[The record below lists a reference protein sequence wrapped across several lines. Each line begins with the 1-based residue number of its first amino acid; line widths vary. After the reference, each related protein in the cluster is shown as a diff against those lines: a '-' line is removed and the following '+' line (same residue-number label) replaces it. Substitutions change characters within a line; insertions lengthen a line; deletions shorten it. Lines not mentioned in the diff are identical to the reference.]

1 MVFRCIVLLVF
12 FLTLPWSALAEHKA
26 SEPVM
31 VAHFIEVG
39 QADATLLQF
48 PDGAILI
55 DAGSDDRHRD
65 SLVSYLTEFFDEH
78 PEMNN
83 TLKSIIITHPHID
96 HTLSLPDVILKSG
109 IKVERYID
117 NGRLSTAKS
126 PNLSPHGIE
135 HIYSVL
141 AVPEKFEKILSF
153 TDAMDDWSP
162 EGRYKDDIDPI
173 KTADIV
179 ILKGGADTDNPN
191 NNSLVI
197 RVDFGEASL
206 LFTGDLQDDGIKEL
220 ILRYKGTDQL
230 DVDIYQVGHHGS
242 YNGTTE
248 ALVNAMTPEI
258 AVISMGRWDYGI
270 DEQYD
275 KDHFNTWW
283 YGHPRK
289 ELVDLLSKGISDNRR
304 VPITAMVFREPADPV
319 KRKILKR
326 IYATGWDGTVQIR
339 ATKDGKF
346 IVSTSR

>member
-1 MVFRCIVLLVF
+1 
-12 FLTLPWSALAEHKA
+12 
-26 SEPVM
+26 
-31 VAHFIEVG
+31 
-39 QADATLLQF
+39 
-48 PDGAILI
+48 
-55 DAGSDDRHRD
+55 
-65 SLVSYLTEFFDEH
+65 
-78 PEMNN
+78 
-83 TLKSIIITHPHID
+83 LKSIIITHPHIG
-96 HTLSLPDVILKSG
+96 HTLSLPDVVLKSG

-117 NGRLSTAKS
+117 NGRLSITKS
-126 PNLSPHGIE
+126 PTLTPHGIE
-135 HIYSVL
+135 NTYSVL

-153 TDAMDDWSP
+153 SDAMDDWSSK
-162 EGRYKDDIDPI
+162 GRHKDDIDPI
-173 KTADIV
+173 KTADIA

-220 ILRYKGTDQL
+220 ISRYKGTDRL
-230 DVDIYQVGHHGS
+230 DVDVYQVGHHGS

-283 YGHPRK
+283 YGHPR
-289 ELVDLLSKGISDNRR
+289 ENLVELLSNGISENRR
-304 VPITAMVFREPADPV
+304 MPITAMVFRKPADPV
-319 KRKILKR
+319 EREILKR

>member
-12 FLTLPWSALAEHKA
+12 LLTLPWSAIAEYKTP
-26 SEPVM
+26 EPVM

-78 PEMNN
+78 PELNN

-96 HTLSLPDVILKSG
+96 HTLSLPDVIFKSG

-117 NGRLSTAKS
+117 NGRLSD
-126 PNLSPHGIE
+126 GINKFPPSGLAY
-135 HIYSVL
+135 IDYVL
-141 AVPEKFEKILSF
+141 GVIPKKFEKIMSF
-153 TDAMDDWSP
+153 TDITKTWPLGGLINDN
-162 EGRYKDDIDPI
+162 IDPI
-173 KTADIV
+173 NSANIT
-179 ILKGGADTDNPN
+179 ILKGGDDTDSPN

-197 RVDFGEASL
+197 RIDYGEASF
-206 LFTGDLQDDGIKEL
+206 LFTGDLEVSGIEEL
-220 ILRYKGTDQL
+220 ISRYKGTDRL
-230 DVDIYQVGHHGS
+230 DVDVYQVGHHGS

-304 VPITAMVFREPADPV
+304 VPITAMVFKEPADPV
-319 KRKILKR
+319 KREILKR